1 MTNRSAALPAILLAA
16 ALVAAGAPARAGE
29 DHDAARKAVES
40 GAIRPLS
47 EILAAIEARHP
58 GRVLEAELERDD
70 KAPSRYI
77 YEIKVL
83 TADGRVLK
91 IEADAKTA
99 DILRVKDRRR

>member
-1 MTNRSAALPAILLAA
+1 MTHASAAAVFVLALLA
-16 ALVAAGAPARAGE
+16 LPARAGE
-29 DHDAARKAVES
+29 GPDAARRAVEA
-40 GAIRPLS
+40 GAIKPLS
-47 EILAAIEARHP
+47 KILAAVEARHP

-77 YEIKVL
+77 YEIKML

-91 IEADAKTA
+91 IEADARTA

>member
-1 MTNRSAALPAILLAA
+1 MTNKPALVVLAAVLAA
-16 ALVAAGAPARAGE
+16 AVFPARAGE
-29 DHDAARKAVES
+29 DHDAARRAVEA
-40 GAIRPLS
+40 GTIRPLS

-99 DILRVKDRRR
+99 EIVRIKDRRR

>member
-1 MTNRSAALPAILLAA
+1 MMNKSAPPSALLLAV
-16 ALVAAGAPARAGE
+16 ALVAAAFPARAGE
-29 DHDAARKAVES
+29 DHDAARRAVEA
-40 GAIRPLS
+40 GAIKPLS
-47 EILAAIEARHP
+47 EILAAVEGRHP

-77 YEIKVL
+77 YEIKIL

-99 DILRVKDRRR
+99 EIVRVKDRRR